1 MDHPNRNI
9 SGLRP
14 VKKGEV
20 LNPKGRPKGARNRQT
35 IARFWLEAMQS
46 GKNPISGK
54 TEELSQADWVLLAL
68 LAKARKGDVPAIKEL
83 MDSGY
88 GKIADKSDVTIGG
101 DAENPLAFANLRGLS
116 DEELATMTA
125 LLEKAAGGKTT
136 E

>member
-14 VKKGEV
+14 VKKGQV
-20 LNPKGRPKGARNRQT
+20 LNPKGKPKGTRNRQT
-35 IARFWLEAMQS
+35 IARYWLEVLQS

-54 TEELSQADWVLLAL
+54 TEELSQADWVFLAL

-88 GKIADKSDVTIGG
+88 GKIADKSDVKLGG
-101 DAENPLAFANLRGLS
+101 DPENPLTIQQVKRVIVDAR
-116 DEELATMTA
+116 T
-125 LLEKAAGGKTT
+125 
-136 E
+136 